1 MITMI
6 TGKPGNGMTLYTGPV
21 AEPSPVP
28 TVDQERNRLLLEI
41 KNAADY
47 YFLHFAQAEYAGF
60 VRGLQMAGQ
69 ISKFSLIVF
78 EAHASI
84 VSEYAFQRLTKVF
97 P

>member
-1 MITMI
+1 MSS
-6 TGKPGNGMTLYTGPV
+6 MTLYTGPV
-21 AEPSPVP
+21 SEPSPVP

-41 KNAADY
+41 KNAADF

-69 ISKFSLIVF
+69 ISTFSLSVF
-78 EAHASI
+78 EAHGAI
-84 VSEYAFQRLTKVF
+84 VSRHAADRLAEVF